1 MVRNIHSRV
10 RQLQYQWHLTLAKLM
25 DFWIVLIKAKKMR
38 SKNRHERNTE
48 KKIKIR
54 QEERSKWKPVMKT
67 YNLKENC
74 DFYLK

>member
-25 DFWIVLIKAKKMR
+25 DFWIVMIKAKKMR

-48 KKIKIR
+48 KKLKLGKR
-54 QEERSKWKPVMKT
+54 RGVNGNHSHE
-67 YNLKENC
+67 NL
-74 DFYLK
+74 